1 MDGNDTVTNHSKDA
15 SSSLRNWSHDI
26 VPVLEAQTFHWV
38 LEAQTFHWVLEVQ
51 AFHSLLGCQGEKFL
65 LHL

>member
-26 VPVLEAQTFHWV
+26 VRV